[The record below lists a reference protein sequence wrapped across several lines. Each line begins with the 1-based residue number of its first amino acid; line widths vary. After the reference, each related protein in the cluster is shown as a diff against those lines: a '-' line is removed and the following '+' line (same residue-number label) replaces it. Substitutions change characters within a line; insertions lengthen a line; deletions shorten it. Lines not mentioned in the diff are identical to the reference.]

1 MFCHTGT
8 HALGLHM
15 SAQALVSLGS
25 MERERE
31 IQWEAV
37 VVAALGVMG
46 LKAGAT
52 FRWS

>member
-1 MFCHTGT
+1 
-8 HALGLHM
+8 M